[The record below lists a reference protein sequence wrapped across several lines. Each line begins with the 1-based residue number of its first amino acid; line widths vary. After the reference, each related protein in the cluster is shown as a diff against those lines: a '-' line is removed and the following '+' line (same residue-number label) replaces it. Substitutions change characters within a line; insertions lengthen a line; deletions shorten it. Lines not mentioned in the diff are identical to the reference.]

1 MVVFPSAR
9 TYEYASGESSLSIS
23 TNMPSRMSAVYQPV
37 AILSPC
43 HGMAGQMPVKVASR
57 RAEAYGTF
65 AQARIGVTRAE
76 AWQSEMKA
84 RWTRPEHCFC
94 AVDWNKSRREEMVKH
109 TIVAKTFKSH
119 KRLCR
124 RMSGVE
130 ESVISLFLVKVLNTC
145 GYSKKKDQDQ
155 RSNTFG
161 YNRRTPCG

>member
-1 MVVFPSAR
+1 
-9 TYEYASGESSLSIS
+9 
-23 TNMPSRMSAVYQPV
+23 MSAVYQPF

-43 HGMAGQMPVKVASR
+43 HGMAGQMPAKVASR

-76 AWQSEMKA
+76 AWQSETKA
-84 RWTRPEHCFC
+84 RWTHAQNTASAPWIGISQDEKRWSSTPSLPRP
-94 AVDWNKSRREEMVKH
+94 
-109 TIVAKTFKSH
+109 FKSN

-145 GYSKKKDQDQ
+145 GYSKKKDL
-155 RSNTFG
+155 RAKIKHLWL
-161 YNRRTPCG
+161 